1 MNPQTEVGLKRWMY
15 FVIVFLLSTGCIV
28 LIGEFLAGP
37 ALQWLFH
44 DVPYTL
50 PTWHRMGRATLFVL
64 FMGFF
69 AGTVTWLYEKKGSR
83 R

>member
-1 MNPQTEVGLKRWMY
+1 MKRWAY
-15 FVIVFLLSTGCIV
+15 FVIVFLLSTSCIG

-44 DVPYTL
+44 DVPCRL
-50 PTWHRMGRATLFVL
+50 PTLHRMGRAALFVL

-69 AGTVTWLYEKKGSR
+69 AGTVTWLYAKKSPGR
-83 R
+83 